1 MSRRRRIVKAI
12 AASLLEAGISLGA
25 TAGPAACRADRGDVV
40 LTAFKGA
47 DPTGATDSIPAFRA
61 ALATGRDVHVPKGSW
76 SITAGWINMTIPGQ
90 LLICDAPGTVI
101 RVKRPG
107 RNPSPA
113 LIIEP
118 SARHAAVRGCVID
131 HDGKQFLDTG
141 SFVPLEPMNTTAGSH
156 ATDSLGNAVLIMA
169 DGASFSGTVVNGWD
183 NCIGLGL
190 FDLRTGTQ
198 SLGPYE
204 PTVKETTT
212 RNCGSG
218 RHHHDPDYYQGA
230 GVDVLTA
237 VRAVVADS
245 EDWSS
250 YDGFWVDTSGGGSA
264 RFSDLT
270 AHSTR
275 MSRPL
280 FHTADPWHVTPGGVA
295 FYLSGSTRNY
305 DGSQGAALASSSCSN
320 CVAIRPEA
328 EGLLIDLHSN
338 GTVISNLRIVDPG
351 LECIWIRAGS
361 HFLDRVSCDGAGVAK
376 GMAGTRAPRVSAIQ
390 IDASRTAD
398 ASAVFWNTRVELDHL
413 RVNGSPPAYAYAVAL
428 GGYDGQAPD
437 VTLMRAIV
445 QPGELGRSFVSPH
458 AALHEADRR

>member
-1 MSRRRRIVKAI
+1 MKAVT
-12 AASLLEAGISLGA
+12 LGLLGA
-25 TAGPAACRADRGDVV
+25 AIQLWAMTSPASCRADGHDVM

-61 ALATGRDVHVPKGSW
+61 ALATGRDVHVPKGRW
-76 SITAGWINMTIPGQ
+76 SITKGWIDMTIPGQ
-90 LLICDAPGTVI
+90 LLVCDTPGTAI
-101 RVKRPG
+101 TVKRPG

-118 SARHAAVRGCVID
+118 SARGAAVRGCVID

-141 SFVPLEPMNTTAGSH
+141 SFVPLDPMNTTAGSH
-156 ATDSLGNAVLIMA
+156 ATDSLGNAVLVMA

-190 FDLRTGTQ
+190 FNLRTGAQ
-198 SLGPYE
+198 SLGPLA
-204 PTVKETTT
+204 PVVRNTTT

-218 RHHHDPDYYQGA
+218 RHHYDPDFYQGA

-237 VRAVVADS
+237 TRAVVADS

-264 RFSDLT
+264 SFSNLT

-280 FHTADPWHVTPGGVA
+280 FHTPDPWHVTPGGVA

-305 DGSQGAALASSSCSN
+305 DGSTSAALAGSSCTH
-320 CVAIRPEA
+320 CTAIRPGA
-328 EGLLIDLHSN
+328 QGLLVDLHSN
-338 GTVISNLRIVDPG
+338 GTVISDLRVVDPG

-361 HFLDRVSCDGAGVAK
+361 HRLDGVVCDGAGA
-376 GMAGTRAPRVSAIQ
+376 AGHSAVGAGVRVPRVSAIQ
-390 IDASRTAD
+390 VDASRTPD
-398 ASAVFWNTRVELDHL
+398 ASAVFWNTRVQLNHL
-413 RVNGSPPAYAYAVAL
+413 VVDGSPPAYAYAVAL

-437 VTLMRAIV
+437 VVLTHASMQAGV
-445 QPGELGRSFVSPH
+445 LGRSFVSPH
-458 AALHEADRR
+458 AALHDDGQR